1 MSDISET
8 AASPL
13 TGAENRRTLRWVDPS
28 FQRRYGFLL
37 LSVVLLVG
45 CVLIGS
51 FWFYSDQMLS
61 SLNQA
66 GIQKTHSLYILIAD
80 QSRSLLISV
89 TGVVL
94 LFSAF
99 IMMISNVLSHRIVGP
114 IFAIKR
120 SLEMI
125 ERENLSEARIQLR
138 SDDEFHEVAES
149 INRVID
155 KLSK

>member
-1 MSDISET
+1 MSDVSET

-13 TGAENRRTLRWVDPS
+13 TEAENRRALRWVDPS

-51 FWFYSDQMLS
+51 FWFYSDQMLA

-80 QSRSLLISV
+80 QSRSLLMSV

-125 ERENLSEARIQLR
+125 ERDNLSEARIQLR

-155 KLSK
+155 RLSK